1 MATYKTP
8 GVYVEE
14 VSTLPASIAPVATA
28 VPAFVGYTEKAV
40 KRGKDLTNV
49 PTRVT
54 SFVEFKEWF
63 GGPPP
68 VDQIDVDLDSE
79 NRVDSAELT
88 PVYHLY
94 NSVQL
99 FYDNGGGNC
108 YIVSIGDY
116 EDDIDAEID
125 SVSGKARFTNGLDA
139 LRKYDEPT
147 LLLFPDAIQLSG
159 TSLYDV
165 QVQAL
170 KQCAELQDRFTV
182 MDLKELYMD
191 SGELV
196 RQWETGVQEFRNNVG
211 INNLKYGAAY
221 TPHLEA
227 NLDKTIKWRYIN
239 LTKDGS
245 TVSSL
250 QDLTSSQEIRDLIGE
265 LEDAVDNYNAVV
277 QLVKDATASET
288 KSLGTRWSELVA
300 LYNAAGTGTEFDEF
314 TDLFNYVIDIA
325 EGVEKL
331 NTLGGSAPDST
342 ASGFA
347 LDVNNAIFKGGVA
360 AGTGKLQEQLEA
372 LADLALT
379 EGVTLAWNATYNLD
393 PDMTGNA
400 WEIDPVEIDT
410 GTTADSLDDAVDDL
424 FVIFKVF
431 EGCVADLLEAAAT
444 YEKTAEGTLYEIF
457 GVFRNVWDAAKDAVM
472 EVPPSGAIVGIYSAV
487 DGSRGVWKAPAN
499 VSLNSVADLTVS
511 IDANEQEDL
520 NVDTVAGKSIN
531 AIRAFTGKGIL
542 VWGAR
547 TLAGNDNEWRYVPV
561 RRFYNFAEESIKKAT
576 EFVVFEPNDANTWS
590 RVRSMIANFLT
601 NQWRAGALAGKTP
614 EEAFFVNIGLGET
627 MTSTDILEGR
637 MIVEIGMAVVRP
649 AEFIILR
656 FSHKLQES

>member
-28 VPAFVGYTEKAV
+28 VPAFIGYTEKAV
-40 KRGKDLTNV
+40 KRGKDLTNM

-54 SFVEFKEWF
+54 SLVEFKEWF
-63 GGPPP
+63 GGPAP
-68 VDQIDVDLDSE
+68 VDSIEVDLDSE

-99 FYDNGGGNC
+99 YYDNGGGNC
-108 YIVSIGDY
+108 YIVSIGNY
-116 EDDIDAEID
+116 EDDIDGTIN

-165 QVQAL
+165 QVQSL

-182 MDLKELYMD
+182 MDLKELYD
-191 SGELV
+191 DGGELI
-196 RQWETGVQEFRNNVG
+196 RDWQTGIDEFRNNVG

-227 NLDKTIKWRYIN
+227 NLDKSIKWRYIT
-239 LTKDGS
+239 LTQEGS
-245 TVSSL
+245 PVSSL
-250 QDLTSSQEIRDLIGE
+250 ANLTASQEIRDLVTE
-265 LEDAVDNYNAVV
+265 LEDSMADYDNVTN
-277 QLVKDATASET
+277 LITTLSGSSS
-288 KSLGTRWSELVA
+288 SLGERWAALVTA
-300 LYNAAGTGTEFDEF
+300 YNDAGTGTEVAAYTALADFI
-314 TDLFNYVIDIA
+314 VDIA
-325 EGVEKL
+325 EAIEGL
-331 NTLGGSAPDST
+331 NEYGGSATPT
-342 ASGFA
+342 GASGFP
-347 LDVNNAIFKGGVA
+347 LDVNNAIFKGGVI
-360 AGTGKLQEQLEA
+360 GGKLQEQLEDLAEQA
-372 LADLALT
+372 LAETATLT
-379 EGVTLAWNATYNLD
+379 WTTATLD
-393 PDMTGNA
+393 PSTTGND
-400 WEIDPVEIDT
+400 WEIDVVSA
-410 GTTADSLDDAVDDL
+410 GTPASDLDEAVDDL

-431 EGCVADLLEAAAT
+431 EGCVLELLAAAAT
-444 YEKTAEGTLYEIF
+444 YEKTAESTLYEIF
-457 GVFRNVWDAAKDAVM
+457 GVFRNVWDAASDAIM
-472 EVPPSGAIVGIYSAV
+472 EVPPSGAICGVYSAV
-487 DGSRGVWKAPAN
+487 DRTRGVWKAPAN
-499 VSLNSVADLTVS
+499 VSLNSIADLTVS

-520 NVDTVAGKSIN
+520 NVDTIAGKSIN

-590 RVRSMIANFLT
+590 RVRSMISNFLT

>member
-14 VSTLPASIAPVATA
+14 ISTLPASIAPVATA
-28 VPAFVGYTEKAV
+28 VPAFIGHTEKAV

-54 SFVEFKEWF
+54 SFVEYREWF
-63 GGPPP
+63 GGAAP
-68 VDQIDVDLDSE
+68 VDSIDVDLDTE

-88 PVYHLY
+88 PVYHTY
-94 NSVQL
+94 NAIQL

-116 EDDIDAEID
+116 ETDIED
-125 SVSGKARFTNGLDA
+125 SGAGKARFIAGLDA
-139 LRKYDEPT
+139 LRKFDEPT
-147 LLLFPDAIQLSG
+147 LLLFPDAIQLDG

-182 MDLKELYMD
+182 MDLKELYPD
-191 SGELV
+191 GGELV
-196 RQWETGVQEFRNNVG
+196 REWQQGVDEFRNNVG

-221 TPHLEA
+221 TPHLLA
-227 NLDKTIKWRYIN
+227 NLDKTVRWRYIT
-239 LTKDGS
+239 LTQGGS
-245 TVSSL
+245 PVTSL
-250 QDLTSSQEIRDLIGE
+250 ANLTSSAEIRDLIAE
-265 LEDAVDNYNAVV
+265 LEDSMEDYDGLTGTLGLISTV
-277 QLVKDATASET
+277 TSGAS
-288 KSLGTRWSELVA
+288 SLGAYWTSLVTTFNGAPTLPNYSAMVNFLIALSEGIQDLNEYGA
-300 LYNAAGTGTEFDEF
+300 PPLPTG
-314 TDLFNYVIDIA
+314 
-325 EGVEKL
+325 
-331 NTLGGSAPDST
+331 
-342 ASGFA
+342 ASGFP
-347 LDVNNAIFKGGVA
+347 LDVSNAIYKGGVI
-360 AGTGKLQEQLEA
+360 GGKLQEALE
-372 LADLALT
+372 DLIEQATLLGHTFSLT
-379 EGVTLAWNATYNLD
+379 GSDLD
-393 PDMTGNA
+393 PSGANEWDISPSVLPGPAPTLEEG
-400 WEIDPVEIDT
+400 
-410 GTTADSLDDAVDDL
+410 VDDL
-424 FVIFKVF
+424 FVIFKVY
-431 EGCVADLLEAAAT
+431 ESCVNELVNAAAT
-444 YEKTAEGTLYEIF
+444 YERTAENTLYEIF
-457 GVFRNVWDAAKDAVM
+457 GIFRNIIDAAKDAVM
-472 EVPPSGAIVGIYSAV
+472 EVPPSGAVVGVYSAV
-487 DGSRGVWKAPAN
+487 DQTRGVWKAPAN
-499 VSLNSVADLTVS
+499 VSLNSVPDLTVA
-511 IDANEQEDL
+511 IDANDQEDL

-576 EFVVFEPNDANTWS
+576 EYVVFEPNDANTWS
-590 RVRSMIANFLT
+590 RVRSMINNFLT

-627 MTSTDILEGR
+627 MTATDILEGR